1 MARSVAHSLMK
12 ALTGV
17 PGFDRLDDTDLLE
30 IVGASVNLLWP
41 AGECVFKKGLPGEA
55 LYIVLSGKVLIYD
68 EVGDKEIEIARTGP
82 GEYFGEISLLLD
94 TTHTKNVK
102 ALEDTEL
109 LVLSK
114 DSFAELLKSNPDL
127 EAHIREMLESRLTQT
142 KERYETSAPTP

>member
-1 MARSVAHSLMK
+1 MATPVVHSLMTVLK
-12 ALTGV
+12 RV
-17 PGFDRLDDTDLLE
+17 PGFDRLDDADLLE
-30 IVGASVNLLWP
+30 VVGASVNLIWP
-41 AGECVFKKGLPGEA
+41 AGECIFQKGLPGEA

-68 EVGDKEIEIARTGP
+68 EVGDHEVEIARTGP

-127 EAHIREMLESRLTQT
+127 EAHLREMLESRLSEA